1 MSAKCGKRM
10 KTIARQ
16 PFYWGNS
23 GFLRAMS
30 GICVMPKWQR
40 GLTVIW
46 QAKARKLNS
55 TPKNLRRPMFL
66 SVVKIKGRSNA
77 PFLLLLNYV

>member
-1 MSAKCGKRM
+1 M
-10 KTIARQ
+10 KTTARQ
-16 PFYWGNS
+16 PFCWGNS
-23 GFLRAMS
+23 GFRRAMS

-46 QAKARKLNS
+46 QAKARKLNN

-66 SVVKIKGRSNA
+66 SVVKIRGRNA